1 MVKKIVIIGPEST
14 GKSTLCEQLA
24 QHFHTRWCPEFAREY
39 LLSNGTPY
47 TFEQLLEIA
56 KGQLAMEDEYAQ
68 QIEDSWSWSEKERCW
83 INASSLITTLHPP
96 LLFID
101 TDMYV
106 MKVWCEYVFERCHPF
121 ILDEIAKR
129 ECQGYLL
136 CSPDLPWVKDE
147 LREYPDDKNRVELFH
162 IYKDLLVHQS
172 TPWHIISGS
181 HEERLQQAI
190 VSVKSIN
197 SSRDIQ

>member
-14 GKSTLCEQLA
+14 GKSTLCAQLA
-24 QHFHTRWCPEFAREY
+24 QHFHTHWCPEFAREY

-56 KGQLAMEDEYAQ
+56 KGQLTLEDQYAR
-68 QIEDSWSWSEKERCW
+68 QIENSWRWSEKERCW
-83 INASSLITTLHPP
+83 INASSMITSPHPP

-106 MKVWCEYVFERCHPF
+106 MKVWCEYVFGKCHPF

-129 ECQGYLL
+129 EYQGYLL
-136 CSPDLPWVKDE
+136 CAPDLPWVKDE

-172 TPWHIISGS
+172 TPWHVVSGS
-181 HEERLQQAI
+181 YEERLQQAI
-190 VSVKSIN
+190 VSVKSIISAN
-197 SSRDIQ
+197 DIQ

>member
-1 MVKKIVIIGPEST
+1 
-14 GKSTLCEQLA
+14 
-24 QHFHTRWCPEFAREY
+24 
-39 LLSNGTPY
+39 
-47 TFEQLLEIA
+47 
-56 KGQLAMEDEYAQ
+56 MEDEYAQ

-106 MKVWCEYVFERCHPF
+106 MKVWCEYVFGKCHPF

-129 ECQGYLL
+129 EYQGYLL

-172 TPWHIISGS
+172 TPWHIVSGS

-190 VSVKSIN
+190 VSVQSII

>member
-14 GKSTLCEQLA
+14 GKSTLCAQLA
-24 QHFHTRWCPEFAREY
+24 QHFHTLWCPEFAREY

-56 KGQLAMEDEYAQ
+56 KGQLTLEDQYARQ
-68 QIEDSWSWSEKERCW
+68 VENSWRWFEKERCW
-83 INASSLITTLHPP
+83 INASSMITSPHPP

-106 MKVWCEYVFERCHPF
+106 MKVWCEYVFGKCHPF

-129 ECQGYLL
+129 EYQGYLL
-136 CSPDLPWVKDE
+136 CAPDLLWVKDE
-147 LREYPDDKNRVELFH
+147 LREYPDNKNRVELFH

-172 TPWHIISGS
+172 TPWHVVSGS
-181 HEERLQQAI
+181 YEERLQQAI
-190 VSVKSIN
+190 VSVKSIISAN
-197 SSRDIQ
+197 DIQ